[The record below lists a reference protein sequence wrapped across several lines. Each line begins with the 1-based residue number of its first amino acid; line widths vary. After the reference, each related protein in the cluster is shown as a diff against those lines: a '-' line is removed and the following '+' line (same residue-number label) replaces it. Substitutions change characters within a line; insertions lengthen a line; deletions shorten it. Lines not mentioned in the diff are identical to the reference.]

1 MTITHE
7 KLTIKDIVLGLTTLV
22 GIIIGSILI
31 TFYGYSTILDT
42 FEQYLPGYISVTNI
56 VTLFEFIYY
65 LFTTTPELAYFI
77 LVQGLGLALGI
88 IVSIANNY

>member
-7 KLTIKDIVLGLTTLV
+7 KLTVKDIVLGLATLV
-22 GIIIGSILI
+22 GITIGSILI
-31 TFYGYSTILDT
+31 TFYGYIVLLET
-42 FEQYLPGYISVTNI
+42 FKERLPDYIPVTNI
-56 VTLFEFIYY
+56 VTLFESIHH